1 MVDLVI
7 PEDFCLDD
15 VKPTGKTSHGDGEN
29 LHFIWG
35 DGNSDGAAFSND
47 DVKAAYEEHG
57 EEQVP
62 LGIHGTTVAV
72 DWDSCTAQGSCFSVC
87 PVQTF
92 QWYRTEKDIAAVDCK
107 GETFEGTG
115 LTEAD
120 ERLDY
125 TDKSQPIREHDCTIC
140 MACQEIC
147 PEGAILIESANQ
159 EWHEKAAGTYVVMP
173 SSGGG
178 PHAHD

>member
-7 PEDFCLDD
+7 PEDFCVD
-15 VKPTGKTSHGDGEN
+15 VEPAGKTSHADGEN
-29 LHFIWG
+29 FHWIWG
-35 DGNSDGAAFSND
+35 EGKLASAAEND
-47 DVKAAYEEHG
+47 DVKAAYADHG
-57 EEQVP
+57 EEIVP

-72 DWDSCTAQGSCFSVC
+72 DLDSCVAAGSCMSVC

-92 QWYRTEKDIAAVDCK
+92 QWYRTEKDIPAADCK

-115 LTEAD
+115 LTEQD

-125 TDKSQPIREHDCTIC
+125 SDKSQPIREHDCTVC

-147 PEGAILIESANQ
+147 PEGAIRIEASNL
-159 EWHEKAAGTYVVMP
+159 EWHEKADGTYVKMEG
-173 SSGGG
+173 GGG

>member
-1 MVDLVI
+1 MADLQI
-7 PEDFCLDD
+7 PEDFCHNDAEP
-15 VKPTGKTSHGDGEN
+15 KGKTSHGDGEN
-29 LHFIWG
+29 FHYIWG
-35 DGNSDGAAFSND
+35 EGRTDGAAFSNE
-47 DVKAAYEEHG
+47 DVKAAYAERG

-62 LGIHGTTVAV
+62 LGIHGTSVAV
-72 DWDSCTAQGSCFSVC
+72 DWDSCVAAGSCMSVC

-92 QWYRTEKDIAAVDCK
+92 QWFRTEQDIPAADTV
-107 GETFEGTG
+107 GATFEGTG
-115 LTEAD
+115 LTEMD

-125 TDKSQPIREHDCTIC
+125 TDKSQPIREHDCTVC

>member
-7 PEDFCLDD
+7 PEDFCHTE
-15 VKPTGKTSHGDGEN
+15 KPVGKTSHGDGTN
-29 LHFIWG
+29 FHWIWG
-35 DGNSDGAAFSND
+35 KGNPEGAAFSNE

-72 DWDSCTAQGSCFSVC
+72 DWDSCIAAGSCFSVC

-92 QWYRTEKDIAAVDCK
+92 QWYRTEQDISAADVVGK
-107 GETFEGTG
+107 VFAGTG
-115 LTEAD
+115 KTEYN
-120 ERLDY
+120 ERLDAS
-125 TDKSQPIREHDCTIC
+125 DKSQPIREHDCTIC

-147 PEGAILIESANQ
+147 PQGAIRIEQANL
-159 EWHEKAAGTYVVMP
+159 EWHEKAAGTFVKMEG
-173 SSGGG
+173 SGN

>member
-7 PEDFCLDD
+7 PEDFCQTGEP
-15 VKPTGKTSHGDGEN
+15 VGKTSHADGEN
-29 LHFIWG
+29 FHWIWG
-35 DGNSDGAAFSND
+35 KGNPQGSAFDND
-47 DVKAAYEEHG
+47 DVNAAYEAKG
-57 EEQVP
+57 EKQVP

-72 DWDSCTAQGSCFSVC
+72 DWDSCVAAGSCFSVC

-92 QWYRTEKDIAAVDCK
+92 QWYRTEKDIPAVDCL

-125 TDKSQPIREHDCTIC
+125 TDKSQPIREHDCTVC

-147 PEGAILIESANQ
+147 PQGAIRIEAANL
-159 EWHEKAAGTYVVMP
+159 EWHEKAAGTFVKME
-173 SSGGG
+173 GGG
-178 PHAHD
+178 NPHAHD

>member
-1 MVDLVI
+1 MAELVI
-7 PEDFCLDD
+7 PEDFCHEQ
-15 VKPTGKTSHGDGEN
+15 KPVGKTSHKDGEN
-29 LHFIWG
+29 FHWIWG
-35 DGNSDGAAFSND
+35 KGNPEGAAFSNE

-72 DWDSCTAQGSCFSVC
+72 DWDSCIAAGSCMSVC

-92 QWYRTEKDIAAVDCK
+92 QWYRTEQYIPAKDVVGKVFD
-107 GETFEGTG
+107 GTG
-115 LTEAD
+115 KTEYN
-120 ERLDY
+120 ERLDAS
-125 TDKSQPIREHDCTIC
+125 DKSQPIREHDCTIC

-147 PEGAILIESANQ
+147 PQGAIRIEQANL
-159 EWHEKAAGTYVVMP
+159 EWHEKAAGTFTKM
-173 SSGGG
+173 SGSGN